1 MADVQFFTKL
11 GCLTSQKQVALLQE
25 AGHRVELL
33 DLLAHDWTAEELLS
47 YLGTLPVQDW
57 FNPNATRVKSGE
69 IDPELY
75 AADEALALLLQD
87 HLLIRRPLM
96 VSGGTKICGFDPA
109 AIHAWIGL
117 AKNGDAF
124 VFRGD
129 LSSCSHPGVVAHAC
143 P

>member
-1 MADVQFFTKL
+1 MADIQFFTKL
-11 GCLTSQKQVALLQE
+11 GCLTSQKQLALLQE
-25 AGHRVELL
+25 AGHTVQVC
-33 DLLAHDWTAEELLS
+33 DLLVHAWTAEELLS
-47 YLGTLPVQDW
+47 YLGALPVQEW

-96 VSGGTKICGFDPA
+96 ASGDVRICGFDPA
-109 AIHAWIGL
+109 TIHAWIGL

-129 LSSCSHPGVVAHAC
+129 LSSCSNPDLVAQAC